1 MAMPITDISQL
12 DPNQHYS
19 YADYVTWQFTERIEL
34 IRGKILPMAAPK
46 RMHQQ
51 ASANLEYEIMT
62 YFRTR
67 SCQVYDAPFDVRL
80 PISDSRKPN
89 SIQTVVQPDIC
100 VVCDSI
106 KLDDDGCLGAPD
118 WIVEITSPGTI
129 KKDFNEKFN
138 LYEQAGVREYW
149 IVEPKEQVVHVFG
162 LQQGLFEQ
170 IGIYE
175 KPGPIASYIF
185 PELVIE
191 HEQIFR

>member
-1 MAMPITDISQL
+1 MITDLSQL
-12 DPNQHYS
+12 DPTQRYT
-19 YADYVTWQFTERIEL
+19 YADYLTWQFTERIEL

-46 RMHQQ
+46 RMHQK
-51 ASANLEYEIMT
+51 ASVNLEYEIIT
-62 YFRTR
+62 YFRDK

-80 PISDSRKPN
+80 LIPDSRKPN

-100 VVCDSI
+100 VVCDLD

-162 LQQGLFEQ
+162 LQKGVFEQ

-185 PELVIE
+185 PELLIE
-191 HEQIFR
+191 HGEIFR